1 MASKKTPF
9 RFCSC
14 LFSWLTVL
22 AFIGLAFRSGDSGFS
37 NKTLPV
43 FKHKQEKTV
52 DALCF
57 EPQEEDHDL
66 KVDPHMVN
74 AMMGYEK
81 KYAITKLFESTGSPW
96 SAKKMIPAIHKS
108 FNEGMI
114 KYYLDHAKPMV
125 YANTALKKIKA
136 QVGSAKRTKKNYKS
150 YKFKLKIYNKI
161 IENFVFKTSREK

>member
-57 EPQEEDHDL
+57 EPQEEDHEL
-66 KVDPHMVN
+66 KVELPVFGAQGLEINQTRLSVSKLSPHSLKRLT
-74 AMMGYEK
+74 GELK
-81 KYAITKLFESTGSPW
+81 TKQPPHY
-96 SAKKMIPAIHKS
+96 I
-108 FNEGMI
+108 
-114 KYYLDHAKPMV
+114 YYRSL
-125 YANTALKKIKA
+125 
-136 QVGSAKRTKKNYKS
+136 
-150 YKFKLKIYNKI
+150 I
-161 IENFVFKTSREK
+161 I